1 MTTPSASSPL
11 QAAAAALASRDW
23 EGALSYLHEAVRRD
37 PALETDPDWIH
48 DAAMCHFH
56 LGRKQE
62 ALLGLDRAALLQPAY
77 GYRFASRAW
86 LRQALGDLA
95 GARADYERAI
105 ALDPED
111 AISLNNLGLLEE
123 QMGYRQEARRRFEVA
138 DELRSV
144 LESSGIAI
152 EPSSDPSKDAS
163 DGLSAGLSAGPSG
176 GASAE
181 IRDPLPAQHDP
192 SRTPWSVGEF
202 LRFVRNGFKLK
213 P

>member
-1 MTTPSASSPL
+1 L
-11 QAAAAALASRDW
+11 
-23 EGALSYLHEAVRRD
+23 EA
-37 PALETDPDWIH
+37 DPDWIH

-123 QMGYRQEARRRFEVA
+123 QMGYRREARRRFEVA

-163 DGLSAGLSAGPSG
+163 AGL
-176 GASAE
+176 SAE
-181 IRDPLPAQHDP
+181 IRDPLPAQPDP
-192 SRTPWSVGEF
+192 TRTPWSVGEF